1 MIKYLDFEKSIEK
14 IDQEIHQAKAN
25 NDLDAV
31 KTLESNLEKEVA
43 KTFKSLSDYQKL
55 LLARHPNRPYALD
68 YIRGIM
74 EDAYE
79 IHGDRNF
86 RDDAAIVCFIGKING
101 KKAIVIGEQKGR
113 GTQNKIRRN
122 FGMPHPEG
130 YRKALRVARMAEKFK
145 IPVLFLVDTPG
156 AYPGIGA
163 EERGQ
168 SEAIAYNLFE
178 LSNLNIK
185 SVSIVI
191 GEGGSG
197 GALAI
202 GVADKFAMMRYSVF
216 SVISPEGCA
225 AILWNDP
232 KKQEQATKAMKITA
246 EDLKELNLIDDV
258 IDEPMIG
265 AHRSKRE
272 AILALKRYFVASI
285 EALEKMSDKERL
297 ELRYQKLISVGAFA
311 EADESEEEEQST
323 FSTIMD
329 KITPEKKELA
339 EGEEEQ
345 STFSTIMDKITPEKK
360 VLAEGEEEQ
369 STFSAIMDKITPD
382 KKEPEDIEGE
392 VKKESEGSFAA
403 LLDKIPSFDKKET
416 PKDS

>member
-1 MIKYLDFEKSIEK
+1 MITYLDFEKSIEQ
-14 IDQEIHQAKAN
+14 IDQEIHQAKAR
-25 NDLDAV
+25 NDLEGV
-31 KTLESNLEKEVA
+31 KTLEENLDKEVT
-43 KTFKSLSDYQKL
+43 KIFKSLSDYQKL
-55 LLARHPNRPYALD
+55 QLARHPSRPYALD
-68 YIRGIM
+68 YVRGIM

-86 RDDAAIVCFIGKING
+86 RDDEAIVCFIGKING
-101 KKAIVIGEQKGR
+101 KKAIIIGEQKGR
-113 GTQNKIRRN
+113 GTKNKIRRN

-130 YRKALRVARMAEKFK
+130 YRKALRVARLAEKFK
-145 IPVLFLVDTPG
+145 IPVLFLIDTPG

-178 LSNLNIK
+178 LSRMNIL

-258 IDEPMIG
+258 IDEPITG
-265 AHRSKRE
+265 AHRSKKE
-272 AILALKRYFVASI
+272 AILALKRYFIQSV
-285 EALEKMSDKERL
+285 EELEKMSNEERL
-297 ELRYQKLISVGAFA
+297 EVRYQKLISAGAFA
-311 EADESEEEEQST
+311 EVTEEEEQST
-323 FSTIMD
+323 LSAILD
-329 KITPEKKELA
+329 KISPEKKDHNDA
-339 EGEEEQ
+339 EGEKDKESE
-345 STFSTIMDKITPEKK
+345 STFST
-360 VLAEGEEEQ
+360 
-369 STFSAIMDKITPD
+369 
-382 KKEPEDIEGE
+382 
-392 VKKESEGSFAA
+392 
-403 LLDKIPSFDKKET
+403 LLDKLPSFDKKEDE
-416 PKDS
+416 PKENDKKN